1 MTALRKH
8 NDVFQNFLVILML
21 LLVWPMGVILMWTY
35 APWPKAVKTALTLFC
50 AVLTVM
56 VTTSVCYLR
65 ILPA

>member
-8 NDVFQNFLVILML
+8 NYIFQTFLVVLML

-35 APWPKAVKTALTLFC
+35 APWPKAVKAALSLC
-50 AVLTVM
+50 CIVLTVM
-56 VTTSVCYLR
+56 VTSSVCFLQ